1 MLCSQ
6 SKSTKYCSHDIF
18 EPITV
23 RKTVKPIKRTAQT
36 ERTVKN
42 SDKEDNAKAKETT
55 DSKSINQ
62 ILYRNRILTIIGEIN
77 QKTTKTTVEQL
88 LALSSESDEPITLLL
103 SSPGGH
109 VESGDSIYDL
119 IRFIRAPVKIVGTG
133 WVGSIA
139 ILIFLAADKKHRY
152 CLPNTRFLI
161 HQPSGGILGDASD
174 ISIQA
179 DELIKIRKRINRI
192 IAERTGK
199 TQKQV
204 NSDTERDY
212 WMSATESLKYGLVGS
227 IITSIDELS

>member
-1 MLCSQ
+1 MKPTSIYSTSQ
-6 SKSTKYCSHDIF
+6 N
-18 EPITV
+18 V
-23 RKTVKPIKRTAQT
+23 RTHG
-36 ERTVKN
+36 N
-42 SDKEDNAKAKETT
+42 SDENNDANDKESTE
-55 DSKSINQ
+55 SKSINQ

-139 ILIFLAADKKHRY
+139 ILIFLAADKKHRH

-212 WMSATESLKYGLVGS
+212 WMSAAESLKYGLVGS

>member
-1 MLCSQ
+1 MNHL
-6 SKSTKYCSHDIF
+6 TGLLLG
-18 EPITV
+18 
-23 RKTVKPIKRTAQT
+23 KTVKPTCIYSTSQNVRTHG
-36 ERTVKN
+36 N
-42 SDKEDNAKAKETT
+42 SDENNDANDKESTE
-55 DSKSINQ
+55 SKSINQ

-212 WMSATESLKYGLVGS
+212 WMSAAESLKYGLVGS

>member
-1 MLCSQ
+1 MKPTRIISALPTVNTYGNSA
-6 SKSTKYCSHDIF
+6 KS
-18 EPITV
+18 EE
-23 RKTVKPIKRTAQT
+23 VK
-36 ERTVKN
+36 
-42 SDKEDNAKAKETT
+42 DKKPPE
-55 DSKSINQ
+55 SKSINQ
-62 ILYRNRILTIIGEIN
+62 ILFRNRIVTIIGEIN

-88 LALSSESDEPITLLL
+88 LALSSESDDPITLLL

-179 DELIKIRKRINRI
+179 GELIKIRKRINKI

-227 IITSIDELS
+227 IISSIDELS

>member
-1 MLCSQ
+1 MKPTITYSNSQ
-6 SKSTKYCSHDIF
+6 N
-18 EPITV
+18 V
-23 RKTVKPIKRTAQT
+23 RTLG
-36 ERTVKN
+36 N
-42 SDKEDNAKAKETT
+42 SNKQDETNDKEST

-88 LALSSESDEPITLLL
+88 LALSSESDDPITVLL

-139 ILIFLAADKKHRY
+139 ILIYLAADKKHRY

-212 WMSATESLKYGLVGS
+212 WMTAEESLKYGLVGA
-227 IITSIDELS
+227 IIKSIDDLK

>member
-1 MLCSQ
+1 MSPKEH
-6 SKSTKYCSHDIF
+6 SINTSPPGIF
-18 EPITV
+18 
-23 RKTVKPIKRTAQT
+23 
-36 ERTVKN
+36 KN
-42 SDKEDNAKAKETT
+42 SSEEEKKAKSKEDSNRI
-55 DSKSINQ
+55 DR
-62 ILYRNRILTIIGEIN
+62 ILYQNRYVTIIGEIN
-77 QKTTKTTVEQL
+77 QKSAKTTVQQL
-88 LALSSESDEPITLLL
+88 LALATESDDPITVFL

-119 IRFIRAPVKIVGTG
+119 IRFIRAPVKIIGTG

-139 ILIFLAADKKHRY
+139 ILIYLAADKKDRF

-179 DELIKIRKRINRI
+179 DELIKIRKRVNRI

-204 NSDTERDY
+204 NKDTERDY
-212 WMSATESLKYGLVGS
+212 WMSAEESCKYGLVGS
-227 IITSIDELS
+227 IITSIDDFS